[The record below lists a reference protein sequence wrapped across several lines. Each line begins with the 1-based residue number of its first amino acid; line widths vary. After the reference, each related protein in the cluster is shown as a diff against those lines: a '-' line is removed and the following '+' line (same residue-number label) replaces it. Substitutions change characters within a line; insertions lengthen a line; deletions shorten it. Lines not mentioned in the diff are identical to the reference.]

1 MQTVGAE
8 CFGADRLHHV
18 CINGWGLAGLSALR
32 PVKAARTCS
41 IIAAPAPSVLSP
53 TRFGGVVGVR
63 PGGFAAHCAFEPR
76 PHDILLIGGVLAA
89 ALTNYRKK

>member
-1 MQTVGAE
+1 MGIGWVVGFASGKS
-8 CFGADRLHHV
+8 GAYVLH
-18 CINGWGLAGLSALR
+18 NRG
-32 PVKAARTCS
+32 
-41 IIAAPAPSVLSP
+41 PAPSVLSP

-63 PGGFAAHCAFEPR
+63 PGWFLAHCAFEPR